1 MRTKKLL
8 FISITCIIII
18 IGTIMFLKNNIIF
31 DDTEVFLLNS
41 TSKISYEN
49 GYIEVT
55 DFKLED
61 DIVKISLRSPLGN
74 PSDWKETYLV
84 ANATEYPLKTN
95 VFTSVDGQNSLNSIT
110 CIGEMDI
117 EDFSKQSN
125 SIHLMTPYGEIE
137 VDYVKKR
144 KLYY

>member
-1 MRTKKLL
+1 
-8 FISITCIIII
+8 
-18 IGTIMFLKNNIIF
+18 MFFKNNIIF
-31 DDTEVFLLNS
+31 DDTEVLLLKS
-41 TSKISYEN
+41 TSMISYEN
-49 GYIEVT
+49 GYIKVT

-61 DIVKISLRSPLGN
+61 DIVKINLHSPLGN
-74 PSDWKETYLV
+74 RSDWKEMYLV

-117 EDFSKQSN
+117 EGLSKQPN

-137 VDYVKKR
+137 IDYVKKH

>member
-8 FISITCIIII
+8 AISIACLII
-18 IGTIMFLKNNIIF
+18 IGTIMFFKNNILF
-31 DDTEVFLLNS
+31 GDTEVFLLNS

-61 DIVKISLRSPLGN
+61 DIVKINLRSPLGN
-74 PSDWKETYLV
+74 PSDWKEMHLV
-84 ANATEYPLKTN
+84 VNAQEYPLKTN
-95 VFTSVDGQNSLNSIT
+95 VFTSVYGQNSLNSIT
-110 CIGEMDI
+110 CIGEVDI
-117 EDFSKQSN
+117 EDLSKQSN

-137 VDYVKKR
+137 IDFVKKH

>member
-1 MRTKKLL
+1 
-8 FISITCIIII
+8 
-18 IGTIMFLKNNIIF
+18 MFFKNNIFF
-31 DDTEVFLLNS
+31 DDTEAFLLNS

-61 DIVKISLRSPLGN
+61 DIVKISLHSPLGN

-95 VFTSVDGQNSLNSIT
+95 VFTSVDGGNSLNSIT
-110 CIGEMDI
+110 CIGSVDI

-137 VDYVKKR
+137 IDYVKKH